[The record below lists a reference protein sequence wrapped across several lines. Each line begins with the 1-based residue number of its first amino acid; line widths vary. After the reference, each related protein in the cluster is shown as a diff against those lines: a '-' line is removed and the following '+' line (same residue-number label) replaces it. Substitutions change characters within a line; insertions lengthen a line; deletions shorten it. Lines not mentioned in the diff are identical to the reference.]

1 MTSSI
6 IRGRHVVCRVDP
18 DGHPVIIDD
27 GAVFQRDGRIVEIGP
42 FAEISRKHESDLT
55 VGSGDDVVLPGLVN
69 SHHHLGITPFQ
80 HGVPDLPLELW
91 LAARIGMRDVDPYL
105 DTLYSAFEMI
115 VSGVTTV
122 QHLHGR
128 GPPPLA
134 HMHASAKA
142 VIRAYEAVGMRAS
155 YSYGIRD
162 QNRLVYGD
170 DGAFAASLPPPL
182 AERFRGWLRDQ
193 VTPVEDCV
201 ALFEML
207 HAEYRSSERIRIQ
220 LAPVNL
226 QWCSDQTLERVR
238 DLSERHDVPI
248 HMHLL
253 ETPYQKEYADKRTRG
268 IGAVAHLD
276 RLGMLGPR
284 LTLGHAVW
292 LAESEIVRLAET
304 GTCVCHNC
312 SSNMRLQTGR
322 APVNAL
328 LAAGVPVAIGIDEAG
343 INDDRDMIQEM
354 RLVMSAHRDPGHQ
367 PTGPGAAETLRMAT
381 EHGART
387 TPFGAHIGTLEPGK
401 AADMALVSMRAFAH
415 PYLDERVPILDAVLR
430 RTRSGGVSTVIVA
443 GEVIYDNGRFTRVDR
458 DAALAELSAALRA
471 PLRDG
476 EHARRETS
484 AELMPHV
491 RRFYEGYRP
500 VPDRR

>member
-6 IRGRHVVCRVDP
+6 IRGRHVVCKVDAGGRP
-18 DGHPVIIDD
+18 LIVDD
-27 GAVFQRDGRIVEIGP
+27 GAVFQRDGRIIEIGP
-42 FAEISRKHESDLT
+42 FAEISRKYEADLT
-55 VGSGDDVVLPGLVN
+55 IGSGDDVVLPGLVN

-115 VSGVTTV
+115 ASGVTTV

-134 HMHASAKA
+134 RMHASAKA
-142 VIRAYEAVGMRAS
+142 VIRAYEAIGMRAS

-170 DGAFAASLPPPL
+170 DEAFADSLPPGL
-182 AERFRGWLRDQ
+182 GDRFRAWLRDQ
-193 VTPVEDCV
+193 IIPVEDCL
-201 ALFEML
+201 ALFETL

-226 QWCSDQTLERVR
+226 QWCSDRTLERIR
-238 DLSERHDVPI
+238 DLAERHAVPI

-253 ETPYQKEYADKRTRG
+253 ETPYQKEYAAQRTAG
-268 IGAVAHLD
+268 VGAVAHLD
-276 RLGMLGPR
+276 RLGMLGPQ

-292 LAESEIVRLAET
+292 LTENEIERLAET

-312 SSNMRLQTGR
+312 SSNIRLQTGR
-322 APVNAL
+322 APVDAL

-354 RLVMSAHRDPGHQ
+354 RLVASVHRMPGHRH
-367 PTGPGAAETLRMAT
+367 TGPGAAETLRMAT
-381 EHGART
+381 EYGART
-387 TPFGAHIGTLEPGK
+387 TPFGTHIGTLEPGR
-401 AADMALVSMRAFAH
+401 AADMAMVPMRALAE
-415 PYLDERVPILDAVLR
+415 PYLDERVPIVDAVLR

-443 GEVIYDNGRFTRVDR
+443 GEVIYDKGRFARVDR
-458 DAALAELSAALRA
+458 DAVLAELGSALRQ
-471 PLRDG
+471 PLSDAER
-476 EHARRETS
+476 ARRQAS

-491 RRFYEGYRP
+491 RRFYEGYGA
-500 VPDRR
+500 VS